1 MQPDPNISPYNPLP
15 ILDVSVFLKHG
26 LVRFFPIENAHKD
39 FVPCIQGQPSAWH
52 PSFHSTR
59 RPPSPIFSSITF
71 QHVPYRVCQKS
82 VVSQTHTTTLPN
94 CPNCSLFSHNKTL
107 PTLQSLSTT
116 SSMKPSSFLTN
127 ACTSVSFETL
137 SIVWASVV
145 AFVTLC
151 LIAGPCYP
159 PHCSDPMEQQPNKHL
174 RDTQS
179 GKHQTPGRGCLL
191 AKGSQNRR
199 ASQESLPGPLASIT
213 HCQLSRSLPSL
224 PRENPTAIIHQASWF
239 NLGKSCFYDPC
250 H

>member
-1 MQPDPNISPYNPLP
+1 MVWSGSSLSKMLTKTLFPASRASLQLGIQASTAHADHPRPSSLLLLSNMCPTVFVKSLLFPKHIPRLFPTAQTAPY
-15 ILDVSVFLKHG
+15 
-26 LVRFFPIENAHKD
+26 
-39 FVPCIQGQPSAWH
+39 
-52 PSFHSTR
+52 
-59 RPPSPIFSSITF
+59 
-71 QHVPYRVCQKS
+71 
-82 VVSQTHTTTLPN
+82 
-94 CPNCSLFSHNKTL
+94 LFSHNKTL

-116 SSMKPSSFLTN
+116 SSMKPSCFLTN

-199 ASQESLPGPLASIT
+199 ASQESLPGPLASVT

-224 PRENPTAIIHQASWF
+224 PRENPTTIIHQASWL